1 MNLMSILWLCAVAIL
16 GVAEALTVTLTCV
29 WFAVGALAAMIVAL
43 FGGALWLQILIFAVV
58 SLICVLALRPLAKT
72 KLGGAQKIAT
82 NADRLIGQEAI
93 VTETIDNVA
102 GTGAASVGGTV
113 WTARGVT
120 PAPIAEGRRVRIQ
133 RIEGVKLIVSP
144 VDP

>member
-120 PAPIAEGRRVRIQ
+120 PVPIAEGRRVWVQ

>member
-72 KLGGAQKIAT
+72 KLGGVQKIAT

-120 PAPIAEGRRVRIQ
+120 PVPIAEGRRVRIQ

>member
-43 FGGALWLQILIFAVV
+43 FGGALLLQILIFAVV

-113 WTARGVT
+113 WTARGAT

-133 RIEGVKLIVSP
+133 RMEGGKLIVSP

>member
-1 MNLMSILWLCAVAIL
+1 MTTMTIVWLAAAVIL
-16 GVAEALTVTLTCV
+16 GIAEAATTLLTCI
-29 WFAVGALAAMIVAL
+29 WFALGAVAAMIVAL

-120 PAPIAEGRRVRIQ
+120 PVPIAEGRRVWIQ